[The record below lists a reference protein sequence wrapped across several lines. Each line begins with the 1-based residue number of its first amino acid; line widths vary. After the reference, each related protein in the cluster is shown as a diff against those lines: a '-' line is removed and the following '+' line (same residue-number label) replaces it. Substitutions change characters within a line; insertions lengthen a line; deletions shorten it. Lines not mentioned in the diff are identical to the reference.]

1 VDPSDVAQ
9 EVLLKAIEA
18 LHQLRGKT
26 DPELRAWLRRILAN
40 TLTDQ
45 CRLYSAK
52 ARDVNLERSLEAALE
67 RSSARLEEWLRD
79 AADGP
84 EAKVLREEQLDQI
97 ARALN
102 DLPEAQ
108 RIAFES
114 FYIHGYTLTQISQD
128 MGRTKKAVAALIARA
143 VQALRQRMAEDS

>member
-1 VDPSDVAQ
+1 
-9 EVLLKAIEA
+9 
-18 LHQLRGKT
+18 
-26 DPELRAWLRRILAN
+26 
-40 TLTDQ
+40 Q

-67 RSSARLEEWLRD
+67 RSSTRLEEWLRD

-102 DLPEAQ
+102 ELPEAQ

-114 FYIHGYTLTQISQD
+114 LYIHGYTLAQISQD